1 MTERTKQT
9 AIVFGKS
16 KQEEGENRV
25 EVLITAFADK
35 YDYEDGRGCD
45 EELYFPK
52 DNYEENGT
60 LALTLIV
67 LEIMYNNF
75 NRLSQWDKFIELV
88 FTDAIVKKY
97 LSSEE
102 MTELDESVMNLI
114 LSSWR
119 TEHSIRLVDNGVV
132 FPIYTKFNNEDP
144 LYVAVYKILEK
155 CQ

>member
-16 KQEEGENRV
+16 NQQESENRV
-25 EVLITAFADK
+25 EVLLTAFADK
-35 YDYEDGRGCD
+35 YDYEDGRGCY
-45 EELYFPK
+45 EELCFPK

-75 NRLSQWDKFIELV
+75 NRLSQWNKFLELLKSDE
-88 FTDAIVKKY
+88 TVKNY
-97 LSSEE
+97 VSSEE
-102 MTELDESVMNLI
+102 LNELDESAMNLI
-114 LSSWR
+114 LSSWS
-119 TEHSIRLVDNGVV
+119 TEHSIRLLENGVV
-132 FPIYTKFNNEDP
+132 SPIYTKFNNEDP